1 MVSNLRSALELR
13 SDGPPQDS
21 LVQAEITTVRAS
33 RYQVTVER
41 ASASSQYPFPVVTT
55 SMHLLINLDVCIGNV
70 SLNSRRRLQLV
81 PPPTPEH
88 PHQGR
93 QLAQP

>member
-33 RYQVTVER
+33 RYQVTVEMLAWTR
-41 ASASSQYPFPVVTT
+41 CHSAAISHT
-55 SMHLLINLDVCIGNV
+55 SMVARV
-70 SLNSRRRLQLV
+70 V
-81 PPPTPEH
+81 V
-88 PHQGR
+88 
-93 QLAQP
+93 